1 MRNFFSLVPFFIFLA
16 TFIGLNIYYP
26 LADPGIKSDF
36 PLLAIFIAL
45 LFSLFT
51 FKNKTT
57 LNDKIK
63 VFIKGAAQES
73 ILHLCFVFLFS
84 TMLSYTANRIGASQ
98 AAVDIV
104 LYSLPENFIL
114 PGIFLFSSLF
124 SVFLGT
130 SMGTI
135 LTLMPIFLQI
145 GQSLVI
151 NPQFIAGIVIS
162 GAMFGDNIS
171 LISDTTIAATNVT
184 GSTMLDKLK
193 DNLRTALPAAIAVLI
208 ILTYMNHHYV
218 AIKPLTFLPQISIV
232 NFFKISPYLITLVL
246 ALLGFDV
253 LCELVAG
260 ILLAIGIGL
269 YYQQFTFLDITE
281 LFHYGFYKSK
291 GMVVIF
297 MLVLFLSGLSQI
309 VKHNGGITFL
319 LNALGKQSKSLFRTK
334 LEIFFLV
341 FFVNAAVAINS
352 LSILIV
358 GPLASKLAEN
368 KLSFARTAS
377 ILDIGSC
384 VSQGILPYT
393 PQVLAAATICN
404 ISPISIMPFLFYPY
418 LLLGAL
424 LIDISIQKR

>member
-1 MRNFFSLVPFFIFLA
+1 VRNFFSLVPFFIFLA

-193 DNLRTALPAAIAVLI
+193 DNLRTALPAAITVLI

-269 YYQQFTFLDITE
+269 YYQQFTFLDVTE

-341 FFVNAAVAINS
+341 FFVNAAVAI
-352 LSILIV
+352 
-358 GPLASKLAEN
+358 
-368 KLSFARTAS
+368 
-377 ILDIGSC
+377 
-384 VSQGILPYT
+384 
-393 PQVLAAATICN
+393 
-404 ISPISIMPFLFYPY
+404 
-418 LLLGAL
+418 
-424 LIDISIQKR
+424 

>member
-1 MRNFFSLVPFFIFLA
+1 
-16 TFIGLNIYYP
+16 
-26 LADPGIKSDF
+26 
-36 PLLAIFIAL
+36 
-45 LFSLFT
+45 
-51 FKNKTT
+51 
-57 LNDKIK
+57 
-63 VFIKGAAQES
+63 
-73 ILHLCFVFLFS
+73 
-84 TMLSYTANRIGASQ
+84 
-98 AAVDIV
+98 
-104 LYSLPENFIL
+104 
-114 PGIFLFSSLF
+114 
-124 SVFLGT
+124 
-130 SMGTI
+130 
-135 LTLMPIFLQI
+135 
-145 GQSLVI
+145 
-151 NPQFIAGIVIS
+151 
-162 GAMFGDNIS
+162 
-171 LISDTTIAATNVT
+171 
-184 GSTMLDKLK
+184 
-193 DNLRTALPAAIAVLI
+193 
-208 ILTYMNHHYV
+208 
-218 AIKPLTFLPQISIV
+218 
-232 NFFKISPYLITLVL
+232 PYLITLVL

-269 YYQQFTFLDITE
+269 YYQQFTFLDVTE